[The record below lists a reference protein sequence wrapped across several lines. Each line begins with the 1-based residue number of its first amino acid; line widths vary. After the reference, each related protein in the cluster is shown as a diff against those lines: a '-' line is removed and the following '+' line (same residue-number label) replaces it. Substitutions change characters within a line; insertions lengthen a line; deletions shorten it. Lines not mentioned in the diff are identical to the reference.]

1 MTSDEGSREPRRFI
15 TLANTKGGVGKT
27 TSAIGT
33 AWGLH
38 KRGYKVEVRDL
49 DPQGSASLWS
59 YNASQHGAPLPFP
72 VTVANRFTVGAD
84 ADDNETWVII
94 DTPPSQVDLIAAALD
109 ASSLAILVSTP
120 GALDLARL
128 KETADNIACPSSVL
142 LTQVKTNTKSLQNA
156 ERFLKENDLSRFDTM
171 IRFLESIRRASD
183 TGVFPSASGYESV
196 AGEILE
202 IWDLPQLTQ
211 N

>member
-1 MTSDEGSREPRRFI
+1 MQDTEEQRGPRRFI

-38 KRGYKVEVRDL
+38 KRGYQVEVRDL
-49 DPQGSASLWS
+49 DPQGSASLWA
-59 YNASQHGAPLPFP
+59 YNAARHGAPLPFP

-84 ADDNETWVII
+84 TADGETWVII
-94 DTPPSQVDLIAAALD
+94 DTPPSQVDLIAAALE

-142 LTQVKTNTKSLQNA
+142 LTQVKAKTKSLQNA
-156 ERFLKENDLSRFDTM
+156 EQFLEENDLSRFDTM

-183 TGVFPSASGYESV
+183 TGIFPSASGYEQV

-202 IWDLPQLTQ
+202 IWELPQLAQ
-211 N
+211 A

>member
-1 MTSDEGSREPRRFI
+1 MQGTEEQLEPRRFI

-59 YNASQHGAPLPFP
+59 HNAAQHGAPLPFP
-72 VTVANRFTVGAD
+72 VTVANRFTVD
-84 ADDNETWVII
+84 APTDDDETWVII
-94 DTPPSQVDLIAAALD
+94 DTPPSQTDLIAAALK

-142 LTQVKTNTKSLQNA
+142 LTQVKAHTKSLQNA
-156 ERFLKENDLSRFDTM
+156 QQFLQDNDLSSFDTM

-183 TGVFPSASGYESV
+183 TGIFPSASGYEQV
-196 AGEILE
+196 AGEVLE
-202 IWDLPQLTQ
+202 LWELPQLVQ
-211 N
+211 D